1 MKAQYL
7 YCSLLVLL
15 VIGSNV
21 TIADAQNI
29 TGGASTITL
38 SGKVNCIHPI
48 NGTLSLV
55 IVFNKTQGYGAVS
68 KQNGSFSI
76 KMSKSDTIVFSTA
89 QHQDYVYYLK
99 EDNDFKNHSID
110 VVMITDAVWLNA
122 VTIMGTKNLE
132 QFKQEILSLNM
143 PEGNINLALP
153 VVNKYAK
160 QLSTGDGE
168 TDLVGPLTY
177 LQNKFNRYYNTKK
190 KLKK

>member
-1 MKAQYL
+1 MKFKSIYQL
-7 YCSLLVLL
+7 LLVLL
-15 VIGSNV
+15 VVGFSLTPVAAQGSEN
-21 TIADAQNI
+21 DEP
-29 TGGASTITL
+29 TITL
-38 SGKVNCIHPI
+38 SGKVNCVHPI

-68 KQNGSFSI
+68 KQDGSFSI

-89 QHQDYVYYLK
+89 EHQDYVYYLK
-99 EDNDFKNHSID
+99 ENDDFKNHSID

-132 QFKQEILSLNM
+132 QFKQEILGLNM

-160 QLSTGDGE
+160 QLSTGNGE

-177 LQNKFNRYYNTKK
+177 LQHKFNRYYNIKK